1 MDRREQM
8 RRWLSRRERQGLTFR
23 ALSLETGVPVGT
35 LACWAWKLRNE
46 RRSAPAKRRRQ
57 PPFVELVAEGERGDG
72 RIEVVLRGE
81 RRVIVDA
88 DVDAAALARVVAAL
102 ERC

>member
-8 RRWLSRRERQGLTFR
+8 RRWLARRERLGLTFR

-46 RRSAPAKRRRQ
+46 KRSAPAKRRSQR
-57 PPFVELVAEGERGDG
+57 PFVELVGERGRPDG
-72 RIEVVLRGE
+72 LLEVVLRGE
-81 RRVIVDA
+81 RRVIVNA
-88 DVDAAALARVVAAL
+88 DIDAAALARVVAAL

>member
-1 MDRREQM
+1 M
-8 RRWLSRRERQGLTFR
+8 RRWLSQRERLGLTFR
-23 ALSLETGVPVGT
+23 ALSVETGVPVGT

-46 RRSAPAKRRRQ
+46 RRRGRAKRRSQ
-57 PPFVELVAEGERGDG
+57 PSFVELVAEREQVDG

-88 DVDAAALARVVAAL
+88 EVDAAALARVVAAL